1 MHSQNF
7 ESPKIH
13 KLIQVSRSQAPGILA
28 RRIRLFVGGFPPKTE
43 SVFFKSF
50 RFGMAVHEHKP
61 TWQKKPSS
69 QFSLDGQDWIPKESN
84 SNHHQKAFWNSE
96 IYFDWIHWII
106 IAFSTCHFIKYLSR
120 GFSHVEWKKEISS
133 PDVAWQ
139 KPLVEKVS
147 APAAA
152 LPRESWQVPRTPPK
166 KTYFSWKWVL
176 HGIETP
182 LCPFNYSGFAEPGH

>member
-1 MHSQNF
+1 MKGGVKCCNWGLQERTPHPLGTRRSTTSGPFCQWIVAFKYSPRRLCRTFLQEKTKQKQKHSCTARIL
-7 ESPKIH
+7 SPPRYTSLFKF
-13 KLIQVSRSQAPGILA
+13 PGILA

-106 IAFSTCHFIKYLSR
+106 IAFSTCLFIKDLSR
-120 GFSHVEWKKEISS
+120 CFSHLE
-133 PDVAWQ
+133 
-139 KPLVEKVS
+139 
-147 APAAA
+147 
-152 LPRESWQVPRTPPK
+152 
-166 KTYFSWKWVL
+166 
-176 HGIETP
+176 
-182 LCPFNYSGFAEPGH
+182 